1 MSVSIGDVQNFLL
14 VLTRTLA
21 ILSAVPVL
29 GGRIVPARVRLG
41 FGILLAI
48 AIYSVAFPIVSDTT
62 GATAIEALPAF
73 LVNVVRE
80 MIVGTLAGMAIRFA
94 VSAMEAAARLMND
107 TVGFG
112 AATILNPTMETP
124 ATAFDQFYVMAAT
137 LIFFISNGHHALLRA
152 LARTFEVVP
161 LRTFALDSIN
171 AERAVM
177 LSSNVLVAAAQIAL
191 PVVAAMILI
200 DVALGIAT
208 RAAPQMNVFF
218 VGIPIKLAVGLLAIG
233 LILPMTMSTIG
244 SLFDAAVG
252 NMFQLIR

>member
-1 MSVSIGDVQNFLL
+1 VSIGDVQNFFL

-48 AIYSVAFPIVSDTT
+48 VIYSTAFPVVQDANGVTPVEPLVSF
-62 GATAIEALPAF
+62 GI
-73 LVNVVRE
+73 NVVRE
-80 MIVGTLAGMAIRFA
+80 LVVGTLAGTAIRFA
-94 VSAMEAAARLMND
+94 VSSLEAAARLMND
-107 TVGFG
+107 SVGFG
-112 AATILNPTMETP
+112 AATLLNPTMETP
-124 ATAFDQFYVMAAT
+124 GTAFDQFYVMAAT
-137 LIFFISNGHHALLRA
+137 LIFFVSNGHHQLLRG
-152 LARTFEVVP
+152 LVSTFEIVP
-161 LRTFALDSIN
+161 LRTFELNTAT
-171 AERAVM
+171 AERAVL
-177 LSSNVLVAAAQIAL
+177 LSANVLVGAAQIAL
-191 PVVAAMILI
+191 PIMAAMILI

-233 LILPMTMSTIG
+233 LILPLAMSTVG
-244 SLFDAAVG
+244 SLFDTALG

>member
-1 MSVSIGDVQNFLL
+1 MSVSIGDVQNFFL

-21 ILSAVPVL
+21 ILAAVPVL
-29 GGRIVPARVRLG
+29 GGRMVPVRVRLG

-48 AIYSVAFPIVSDTT
+48 AIYSVAFPVVTDTA
-62 GATAIEALPAF
+62 GKTAVEQLPSF

-94 VSAMEAAARLMND
+94 VSAMEVAARLMND

-112 AATILNPTMETP
+112 AATIMNPTMETP

-137 LIFFISNGHHALLRA
+137 LIFFISNGHHALLRG
-152 LARTFEVVP
+152 LVRTFELVP
-161 LRTFALDSIN
+161 LRTFAVDSIN
-171 AERAVM
+171 AERVVL
-177 LSSNVLVAAAQIAL
+177 LSGSVLVSAAQIAL
-191 PVVAAMILI
+191 PVVAAMLLI
-200 DVALGIAT
+200 DVALGIAA

-218 VGIPIKLAVGLLAIG
+218 VGIPVKLAVGLLAIG

-244 SLFDAAVG
+244 SLFDTAVN
-252 NMFQLIR
+252 NMFLLIR